1 MIQHQALSLA
11 HVGIV
16 PLGNGEGMLVCEY
29 EGGFVG
35 AREGFAILRFSPN
48 SFDLHTLPLV
58 EFGKVVVFRSRQDQ
72 AIVWSALPYPA
83 GTDAEPMAYST
94 QACRWQS
101 NGYECSPP
109 KRKRGLFGPTAINDP
124 GIEIRP

>member
-1 MIQHQALSLA
+1 
-11 HVGIV
+11 
-16 PLGNGEGMLVCEY
+16 MLICVY
-29 EGGFVG
+29 QGGFVG

-58 EFGKVVVFRSRQDQ
+58 DFGKVVVFRSKPDQ
-72 AIVWSALPYPA
+72 AIVWSALPYPR

-101 NGYECSPP
+101 SGYECSPP
-109 KRKRGLFGPTAINDP
+109 KRKRGLFGPAAINDP
-124 GIEIRP
+124 GIEILP